1 VARRSEGPRGPSRIR
16 SAFDGSAPLDKKHS
30 GGNITAKAIANVAII
45 HSASTRGERMMLNK
59 IALALALA
67 VTAITVTMSIPASA
81 NPKPGSSP
89 ESSSY
94 QDSAYNRAGW

>member
-1 VARRSEGPRGPSRIR
+1 LGAP
-16 SAFDGSAPLDKKHS
+16 GSSFSPAGLGQLSTALLHWIKRHS

>member
-1 VARRSEGPRGPSRIR
+1 
-16 SAFDGSAPLDKKHS
+16 
-30 GGNITAKAIANVAII
+30 
-45 HSASTRGERMMLNK
+45 MMLNK

-81 NPKPGSSP
+81 NPKPGNSP

-94 QDSAYNRAGW
+94 QDSAYNRTGW